1 MYLNC
6 HTYYSFKYG
15 TMSPKELLADV
26 STALQGSSYNN
37 QSEGSSNR
45 KGQGNSYSKT
55 LFALTD
61 INSTSGCLYHAMEC
75 QNLGWPVILG
85 VDFRI
90 GNEQQFIAI
99 AQDNIGFQ
107 NINFYLTDFLLKA
120 RRPCPAGQGLHDPII
135 KNAYIIYPYKNAPD
149 RPLRSNEYIGVN
161 HTELFLFQKQVGT
174 ALQGGSYNKNK
185 YLALNTVTFRNKR
198 DFNAHRLLR
207 AIDKNVLLSKL
218 PIEEQGEMHHRFYTE
233 KELLELYA
241 GHEYL
246 LENTQKLL
254 DSCSVHFDFNDK
266 TKLANKS
273 TYSQTK
279 EQDEKLLLHLAQEGL
294 KYRYKNNITPEI
306 TERLNRELRVIKECN
321 FVPYFLIN
329 HGIVTYARSKGYF
342 YVGRGSGANSLVAY
356 LLRITNVDPIELDLY
371 FERFINPSRKSPPDF
386 DIDFSWRD
394 RNDVTKYIFDTYPN
408 TALMGAFVTFQAKS
422 VIREIGKVLGLPA
435 DEIKNIQRVRDP
447 NQLDHVARLCLL
459 YSHYIHGFP
468 NHLSVHSSGI
478 VVTEKPIQY
487 FGATSMPPKGFPTA
501 HFDMHIAED
510 AGIYKYDILAQ
521 RGLGKIKDTL
531 QVIKQNQ
538 PDAPDFDIDDIDRFK
553 EDEKIKDLLR
563 RGDAIGCFYVESPA
577 MRALM
582 KKLEVDDYKGLVAAS
597 SIIRPGVSNSGMMAE
612 YIKRHRNPEARKK
625 THPVLAKILHD
636 TYGVMV
642 YQEDVLKVA
651 HYFAGLTLEESDV
664 LRRGMSWKFRERTEF
679 KVIEKLFFDNCAA
692 KGYSLKLSQEV
703 WTQIESF
710 ANYAFAKGHSASYAV
725 ESYQSLFLKAYYPL
739 EYMVATVN
747 NFGGFYRTE
756 QYIQEARLKG
766 ATIAAPCVNSSQ
778 FITTISGTAIA
789 LGFQHVAELEGKV
802 VDAFLKERSQNGP
815 FADLENFVSRVS
827 ISLGQVV
834 ILVRMNAFRFSQ
846 KSKHWLL
853 WKAHFLLAAKGGHH
867 ERSRYLSGRSVGT
880 PSLFSQYNNT
890 KKVTIPELVGIPY
903 EDPMDEIEYLGFPLC
918 SPFDLVDDDMLT
930 SKIVASDFAKLLHR
944 TITII
949 GYLVHTKRT
958 KTKGNIEQEMFF
970 GTFMDR
976 DGMFFDSVHF
986 PLAAR
991 QYPFR
996 GRGIYL
1002 IRGKVSEDFGHITL
1016 EAHYMVKVPY
1026 GKLVHT

>member
-1 MYLNC
+1 
-6 HTYYSFKYG
+6 
-15 TMSPKELLADV
+15 MSPKELLCEAN
-26 STALQGSSYNN
+26 SSYRKTP
-37 QSEGSSNR
+37 SECVPTEI
-45 KGQGNSYSKT
+45 K
-55 LFALTD
+55 FALTD

-75 QNLGWPVILG
+75 QNRGWPVILG
-85 VDFRI
+85 VDFRTK
-90 GNEQQFIAI
+90 NQQDFIAI
-99 AQDNIGFQ
+99 ATDNIGFQ
-107 NINFYLTDFLLKA
+107 NINFYLSDLLANRNKT
-120 RRPCPAGQGLHDPII
+120 RDPII
-135 KNAYIIYPYKNAPD
+135 GNAYIIYPFKNAPN
-149 RPLRSNEYIGVN
+149 RPLRDNEYIGVN
-161 HTELFLFQKQVGT
+161 HTELFLFQKHVGT
-174 ALQGGSYNKNK
+174 ALEGSSYIKRRGNSHVDKNK
-185 YLALNTVTFRNKR
+185 YVALNTVTFRNKR

-207 AIDKNVLLSKL
+207 AIDKNMLLSKL
-218 PIEEQGEMHHRFYTE
+218 PLEEQGEMHHQFYTE
-233 KELLELYA
+233 NELRNLYA

-254 DSCSVHFDFNDK
+254 ASCNLHFDFNDK
-266 TKLANKS
+266 SKLANKK
-273 TYSQTK
+273 TYSQTQ
-279 EQDEKLLLHLAQEGL
+279 EQDEKLLHHLAKEGL
-294 KYRYKNNITPEI
+294 KYRYKGNITPEI
-306 TERLNRELRVIKECN
+306 TERLQRELRVIKQCD

-394 RNDVTKYIFDTYPN
+394 RNDVTKYIFNTYPN

-447 NQLDHVARLCLL
+447 NQLDHIARLCLL

-487 FGATSMPPKGFPTA
+487 YGATSMPPKGFPTA

-553 EDEKIKDLLR
+553 QDEKIKDLLR

-582 KKLEVDDYKGLVAAS
+582 KKLEVDDYRGLVAAS
-597 SIIRPGVSNSGMMAE
+597 SIIRPGVSNSGMMTE
-612 YIKRHRNPEARKK
+612 YIKRHRDPEARKA

-664 LRRGMSWKFRERTEF
+664 LRRGMSFKFRQRTEF
-679 KVIEKLFFDNCAA
+679 KEIEKLFFDNCTA
-692 KGYSLKLSQEV
+692 KGYKPKLSQEV

-710 ANYAFAKGHSASYAV
+710 ASYAFAKGHSASYAV

-739 EYMVATVN
+739 EYMVATIN

-766 ATIAAPCVNSSQ
+766 ASVEAPCVNGSL
-778 FITTISGTAIA
+778 FITSICGKIIK
-789 LGFQHVAELEGKV
+789 LGFQHVAQLEVKTV
-802 VDAFLKERSQNGP
+802 NAFLKERINNGA
-815 FADLENFVSRVS
+815 FTELDDFVNRVT
-827 ISLGQVV
+827 ISLEQVI
-834 ILVRMNAFRFSQ
+834 ILIRVNAFRFSN

-853 WKAHFLLAAKGGHH
+853 WKAHFLLSETKSSFSH
-867 ERSRYLSGRSVGT
+867 
-880 PSLFSQYNNT
+880 PKLFAFHNQT
-890 KKVTIPELVGIPY
+890 KNVAIPELVGIPY

-918 SPFDLVDDDMLT
+918 SPFELIDGDMLNHKT
-930 SKIVASDFAKLLHR
+930 VASDFSKLLHR
-944 TITII
+944 IITIT
-949 GYLVHTKRT
+949 GYLVHIKRT
-958 KTKGNIEQEMFF
+958 KTKGRIEQEMFF

-976 DGMFFDSVHF
+976 EGVFFDSVHF
-986 PLAAR
+986 PLSAQ

-996 GRGIYL
+996 GGGIYTL
-1002 IRGKVSEDFGHITL
+1002 RGKVSEDFGHITL

-1026 GKLVHT
+1026 GKLVKG

>member
-1 MYLNC
+1 
-6 HTYYSFKYG
+6 
-15 TMSPKELLADV
+15 
-26 STALQGSSYNN
+26 
-37 QSEGSSNR
+37 
-45 KGQGNSYSKT
+45 
-55 LFALTD
+55 
-61 INSTSGCLYHAMEC
+61 MEC
-75 QNLGWPVILG
+75 QNRGWPVILG
-85 VDFRI
+85 VDFRTK
-90 GNEQQFIAI
+90 NQQDFIAI
-99 AQDNIGFQ
+99 ATDNIGFQ
-107 NINFYLTDFLLKA
+107 NINIYLSDLLANRSKT
-120 RRPCPAGQGLHDPII
+120 RDPII
-135 KNAYIIYPYKNAPD
+135 GNAYIIYPFKNAPK
-149 RPLRSNEYIGVN
+149 RKLRANEYIGVS
-161 HTELFLFQKQVGT
+161 HKELFGLQKNVVDY
-174 ALQGGSYNKNK
+174 AKDK
-185 YLALNTVTFRNKR
+185 YVALNTVTFRNKR

-207 AIDKNVLLSKL
+207 AIDKNMLLSKL
-218 PIEEQGEMHHRFYTE
+218 PLEEQGEMHHQFYTE
-233 KELLELYA
+233 NELRNLYA

-254 DSCSVHFDFNDK
+254 ASCNLHFDFNDK
-266 TKLANKS
+266 SKLANKK
-273 TYSQTK
+273 TYSQTQ
-279 EQDEKLLLHLAQEGL
+279 EQDEKLLHHLAEEGL
-294 KYRYKNNITPEI
+294 KYRYKGNITPEI
-306 TERLNRELRVIKECN
+306 TERLQRELRVIKQCD

-447 NQLDHVARLCLL
+447 NQLDHIARLCLL

-487 FGATSMPPKGFPTA
+487 YGATSMPPKGFPTA

-553 EDEKIKDLLR
+553 QDEKIKDLLR

-582 KKLEVDDYKGLVAAS
+582 KKLEVDDYRGLVAAS
-597 SIIRPGVSNSGMMAE
+597 SIIRPGVSNSGMMTE
-612 YIKRHRNPEARKK
+612 YIKRHRDPEARKA

-664 LRRGMSWKFRERTEF
+664 LRRGMSFKFRQRTEF
-679 KVIEKLFFDNCAA
+679 KEIEKLFFDNCAA
-692 KGYSLKLSQEV
+692 KGYKPKLSQEV

-710 ANYAFAKGHSASYAV
+710 ASYAFAKGHSASYAV

-739 EYMVATVN
+739 EYMVATIN

-766 ATIAAPCVNSSQ
+766 ASVEAPCVNGSL
-778 FITTISGTAIA
+778 FITSICGKIIK
-789 LGFQHVAELEGKV
+789 LGFQHVAQLEVKTV
-802 VDAFLKERSQNGP
+802 NAFLKERINNGA
-815 FADLENFVSRVS
+815 FTELDDFVNRVT
-827 ISLGQVV
+827 ISLEQVI
-834 ILVRMNAFRFSQ
+834 ILIRVNAFRFSN

-853 WKAHFLLAAKGGHH
+853 WKAHFLLAETKSSFSH
-867 ERSRYLSGRSVGT
+867 
-880 PSLFSQYNNT
+880 PKLFAFHNQT
-890 KKVTIPELVGIPY
+890 KNVAIPELVGVPY

-930 SKIVASDFAKLLHR
+930 SRVVAADFARLLHR
-944 TITII
+944 TISIVS
-949 GYLVHTKRT
+949 YLVHTKRT
-958 KTKGNIEQEMFF
+958 KTKGRIEQEMFF
-970 GTFMDR
+970 GTFMDL
-976 DGMFFDSVHF
+976 DGQFFDSVHF

-996 GRGIYL
+996 GRGIYIL
-1002 IRGKVSEDFGHITL
+1002 RGKVSEDFGHITL
-1016 EAHYMVKVPY
+1016 EAHSVVKVPY
-1026 GKLVHT
+1026 GKLVKG